1 MYLNEEER
9 VLVICALTK
18 ILESEPPYTR
28 VDEYKKLLD
37 RLRQLNQQDEE
48 AEQAEEMSY
57 ELDEI

>member
-1 MYLNEEER
+1 MYLNEDER

-18 ILESEPPYTR
+18 VLESEPPYTR

-37 RLRQLNQQDEE
+37 RLRQQTQQEEETELDE
-48 AEQAEEMSY
+48 QISY